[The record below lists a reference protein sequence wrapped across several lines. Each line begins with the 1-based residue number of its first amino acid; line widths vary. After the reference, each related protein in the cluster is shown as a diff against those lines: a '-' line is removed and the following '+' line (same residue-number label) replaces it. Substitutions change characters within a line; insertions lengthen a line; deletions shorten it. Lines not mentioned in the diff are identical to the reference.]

1 MPSWNE
7 GVLRTRVTS
16 LNGAGRL
23 GVSALAIAGSGE
35 RRLTYVLLGTT
46 IKARIL
52 LTIEDDG
59 SAAPWRGMVF
69 VNPPYGRAL
78 KLWISK
84 CAGVY
89 ALRAASS
96 TNPEGSNAVGS

>member
-1 MPSWNE
+1 M
-7 GVLRTRVTS
+7 
-16 LNGAGRL
+16 
-23 GVSALAIAGSGE
+23 GVSALA
-35 RRLTYVLLGTT
+35 